1 MKDYQKSFL
10 NLAIKSKSLEFG
22 EFTLKSGRKSPYFF
36 NAGLFNSGKKL
47 NFLAESYASAIVE
60 SNLSFDVLFGP
71 AYKGIP
77 LVSATAIV
85 LSREYDLE
93 KPYVFNRKEEKQ
105 HGEKGLLVGSNL
117 EGSALIIDDV
127 ITAGT
132 AIREVVEI
140 IRSTNARISGVAV
153 ALDRQE
159 RGLGELSAIQEIEE
173 MLGISVISIVSL
185 EDIISYLESSED
197 RELKK
202 IKFLLKDQGMTI
214 NGVKKI
220 LDLSL
225 IHI

>member
-1 MKDYQKSFL
+1 MHNYQSKFL
-10 NLAIKSKSLEFG
+10 DFVIDHKILRFG
-22 EFTLKSGRKSPYFF
+22 EFKLKSGRISPYFF

-47 NFLAESYASAIVE
+47 NFLAESYASAIVG

-105 HGEKGLLVGSNL
+105 HGEKGLLIGSNL
-117 EGSALIIDDV
+117 EGSVLVIDDV

-132 AIREVVEI
+132 AIREVVEM
-140 IRSTNARISGVAV
+140 IRSPNARISGVAV

-173 MLGISVISIVSL
+173 MLGISVTSIVTL
-185 EDIISYLESSED
+185 EDIISYLELSED
-197 RELKK
+197 RELKSS
-202 IKFLLKDQGMTI
+202 LE
-214 NGVKKI
+214 GVKRYQN
-220 LDLSL
+220 LYGV
-225 IHI
+225 

>member
-1 MKDYQKSFL
+1 MNAFL
-10 NLAIKSKSLEFG
+10 TLFGVSSKPSRPGSSPIYFKILTKASSASLSEIS
-22 EFTLKSGRKSPYFF
+22 LS

-77 LVSATAIV
+77 LVSATAMV

-93 KPYVFNRKEEKQ
+93 KPYAFNRKEEKQ

-117 EGSALIIDDV
+117 AGSVLVIDDV

-132 AIREVVEI
+132 AIREVVQI

-185 EDIISYLESSED
+185 EDIISYLELSED
-197 RELKK
+197 RELKSS
-202 IKFLLKDQGMTI
+202 LE
-214 NGVKKI
+214 GVKRYQN
-220 LDLSL
+220 LYGV
-225 IHI
+225 